1 MEVLLVML
9 LIVIGIVILFFTAV
23 GIAFFWV
30 VQEAQ
35 KIMDKQ
41 KRD

>member
-1 MEVLLVML
+1 MDVLLVVFL
-9 LIVIGIVILFFTAV
+9 AIIGVVMLFFTMV

-30 VQEAQ
+30 VREAH

>member
-1 MEVLLVML
+1 MEILLVML
-9 LIVIGIVILFFTAV
+9 LILFGVVMLFFTAV

-30 VQEAQ
+30 VGEAQ